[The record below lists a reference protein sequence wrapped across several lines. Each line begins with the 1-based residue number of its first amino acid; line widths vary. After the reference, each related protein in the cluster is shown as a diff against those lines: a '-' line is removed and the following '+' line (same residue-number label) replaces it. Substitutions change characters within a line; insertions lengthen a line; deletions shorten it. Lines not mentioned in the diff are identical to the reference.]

1 MKIVKL
7 LNSLVLLCLSFASY
21 SQKVTF
27 YMDTLTV
34 ERGSEK
40 ISYNRNNCPVHL
52 FSNETAKSVYLG
64 LLGIDSVHVHLKQG
78 LINVN
83 SKLVPVLLFN
93 FIIKSK
99 DNSIIDSTDGHYEH
113 FFPKSLSRSWRSFN
127 VFKLHY
133 TIRADSTTYK
143 LLPQTNDYPKNI
155 YQIIHQMEDIS
166 IGKKSYKNTNL
177 VISDRIEENL
187 PTERITICTYKKI
200 PIYYTISVH
209 PISSFPEI
217 KIISLNFNNNT
228 ISQSRTFIMNG
239 NESVAEEHTNGSSFY
254 FITNSKS
261 KKIKVLNVKP
271 KYLITQKQ

>member
-1 MKIVKL
+1 
-7 LNSLVLLCLSFASY
+7 
-21 SQKVTF
+21 
-27 YMDTLTV
+27 MDTLTV

-40 ISYNRNNCPVHL
+40 ISYNRNNCPVRL

-64 LLGIDSVHVHLKQG
+64 LLGTDSVHIHLKQG

-83 SKLVPVLLFN
+83 SKSVPVLLFD
-93 FIIKSK
+93 FIIKS
-99 DNSIIDSTDGHYEH
+99 DNNSIVESSDGHYEH
-113 FFPKSLSRSWRSFN
+113 FFPNSWTQSWTSFN

-133 TIRADSTTYK
+133 AIKVDSTTYK
-143 LLPQTNDYPKNI
+143 LLPQTNDYPKKI

-166 IGKKSYKNTNL
+166 IGRKSYKNTNL
-177 VISDRIEENL
+177 VISDRIEENV

-217 KIISLNFNNNT
+217 KIISINFNNST

-261 KKIKVLNVKP
+261 KKFKMLNLKP
-271 KYLITQKQ
+271 KYLISQKQ